1 MAASSVEAAAPA
13 RRRARRE
20 CYADPGNN
28 KTSMQNGTR
37 LAAVDLGSNSYR
49 LEIGH
54 LDHGQI
60 HRTEY
65 LKETVR
71 QGNGLDEERN
81 LTPEAMQRG
90 WDCLARFGERL
101 AGFKRHH
108 VRAVATQTLREARNR
123 AEFLGRAQQILGF
136 PIDVISGREEAR
148 LIYQG
153 VAHSLPQSSER
164 RLVVDIGG
172 RSTEL
177 ILGQEFEPR
186 VMESYRVGSVAWSMR
201 YFPDAQFTPDA
212 FRTAEIAAKAVLD
225 EALNSY
231 RPSDWDVA
239 YGASGTIGAVADM
252 LGFAGEAPGVVSRD
266 GLDWLLDRL
275 LKARRASNLVLDGL
289 KEDRRPVIGG
299 GLAVLRAVFDLL
311 DIDEMR
317 VAEGALRQGA
327 LYDLLDREHLQTD
340 MRATTVQRLCRKF
353 GVEAAQATRVSR
365 VACSLFR
372 QMVEG
377 LSESQAA
384 RLERKVD
391 WAARL
396 HEIGTQISHSDY
408 HKHGAYILDNSDA
421 PGFSLSELH
430 RLGQLVLGHRGKL
443 AKLEIDFNDVT
454 FVQQLLS
461 LRLAVLLCH
470 ARRDPNLQELVV
482 ACNLNSPRRVC
493 ISVRDGW
500 AEAWPQSA
508 HLLREEVK
516 AWQRTPWAL
525 QVLNI

>member
-1 MAASSVEAAAPA
+1 M
-13 RRRARRE
+13 
-20 CYADPGNN
+20 
-28 KTSMQNGTR
+28 
-37 LAAVDLGSNSYR
+37 
-49 LEIGH
+49 
-54 LDHGQI
+54 
-60 HRTEY
+60 
-65 LKETVR
+65 
-71 QGNGLDEERN
+71 
-81 LTPEAMQRG
+81 
-90 WDCLARFGERL
+90 
-101 AGFKRHH
+101 
-108 VRAVATQTLREARNR
+108 
-123 AEFLGRAQQILGF
+123 
-136 PIDVISGREEAR
+136 
-148 LIYQG
+148 
-153 VAHSLPQSSER
+153 
-164 RLVVDIGG
+164 
-172 RSTEL
+172 
-177 ILGQEFEPR
+177 
-186 VMESYRVGSVAWSMR
+186 
-201 YFPDAQFTPDA
+201 
-212 FRTAEIAAKAVLD
+212 
-225 EALNSY
+225 
-231 RPSDWDVA
+231 
-239 YGASGTIGAVADM
+239 
-252 LGFAGEAPGVVSRD
+252 VSRD

-275 LKARRASNLVLDGL
+275 IKARRASNLVLDGL
-289 KEDRRPVIGG
+289 KDDRRAVIGG
-299 GLAVLRAVFDLL
+299 GLAVLRAVFELL

-353 GVEAAQATRVSR
+353 GVEAAQAARVSR
-365 VACSLFR
+365 VACALFR
-372 QMVEG
+372 QMLDG
-377 LSESQAA
+377 LSESQTA

-470 ARRDPNLQELVV
+470 ARRDPDLQELVV

-493 ISVRDGW
+493 ISLRDGW

-525 QVLNI
+525 QVLNA